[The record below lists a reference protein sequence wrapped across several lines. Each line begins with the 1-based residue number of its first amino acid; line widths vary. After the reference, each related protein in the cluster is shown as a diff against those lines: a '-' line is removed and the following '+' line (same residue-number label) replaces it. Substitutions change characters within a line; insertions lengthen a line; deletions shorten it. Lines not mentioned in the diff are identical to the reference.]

1 MKKILMLSLLTGLV
15 LAQTSKTDDYLVG
28 ITTKLSHITTIDS
41 GKKIKI
47 ERIQDVGN
55 VLTDDFTK
63 TSRECPPF
71 CIQPTKI
78 DKDIKNIG
86 ELELLSFIKTKI
98 SSQTGILVDT
108 RLKNWFELE
117 TIPSAINLPFSVV
130 EHANKKKMGM
140 IFRILGMKI
149 KKDGSWDF
157 SKAKELAIFDNG
169 VWCAQATHFV
179 PPLLK
184 YGYPAEKILYYRA
197 GLQGWKLLGLTTLVH
212 KEIIK
217 K

>member
-1 MKKILMLSLLTGLV
+1 MKKLLMLSLLTGV
-15 LAQTSKTDDYLVG
+15 LSAQTLKIDDYLVG
-28 ITTKLSHITTIDS
+28 ITTKLSYITTSDS
-41 GKKIKI
+41 GQKVKI

-55 VLTDDFTK
+55 ILTDDFTK

-78 DKDIKNIG
+78 NERVKNIG
-86 ELELLSFIKTKI
+86 ELELINFIDKKI
-98 SSQTGILVDT
+98 SSHIGILVDT

-130 EHANKKKMGM
+130 ENADKKKMGM

-157 SKAKELAIFDNG
+157 SKVKDLAIFDNG
-169 VWCAQATHFV
+169 IWCAQASHFL
-179 PPLLK
+179 PSLLK
-184 YGYPAEKILYYRA
+184 YGYPAEKIFYYRA

-212 KEIIK
+212 KEIVK

>member
-1 MKKILMLSLLTGLV
+1 MKKLLILSLLTGLV
-15 LAQTSKTDDYLVG
+15 LAQTPKKDDYLVG
-28 ITTKLSHITTIDS
+28 ITTKLSHIITSDS
-41 GKKIKI
+41 GKKVKI

-55 VLTDDFTK
+55 ILTDDFTK

-78 DKDIKNIG
+78 DKRIDNIG
-86 ELELLSFIKTKI
+86 ELELIKFINTKV
-98 SSQTGILVDT
+98 SSHKGILIDT
-108 RLKNWFELE
+108 RLKSWFELE
-117 TIPSAINLPFSVV
+117 TIPSSINLPFSVV
-130 EHANKKKMGM
+130 ESASKKKMGM

-157 SKAKELAIFDNG
+157 SKVKELAIFDNG

-179 PPLLK
+179 PSLLK
-184 YGYPAEKILYYRA
+184 HGYPAKKILYYRA
-197 GLQGWKLLGLTTLVH
+197 GLQGWKLVGLTTLVH
-212 KEIIK
+212 KEIEK